1 MIIIVIV
8 FVLIGS
14 VSDYVIRMA
23 EHIISVKQADTLK
36 LILEISTEGCHCQRV
51 GGLIEFVLRDFH
63 ALKDLDLKEFKEGLA
78 GLKAKSKM
86 TSEPPR
92 TTGRIC
98 DITKCLVEGYTYYR
112 IKSRKVT
119 SDRKV
124 MYIHGGGFFA
134 EAFKAHWDMC
144 QRLVD
149 ATGCEIYFPIY
160 PLVPESSSKESHE
173 MLLMVYKELLNDTPP
188 DKITFIGDSAGG
200 TLCLSL
206 SGISIIVSP
215 QSCNPKQNGRE
226 IKETEIFVLPKTP
239 VVSPPPSSSR
249 PKPNNVIPSLSRL
262 IRPNLLIWLTDH
274 PQSVDLPRRSV
285 VIPLKRRD
293 PAGTVLLWSALAV
306 SGRFVAPG
314 ERGSGRDNM

>member
-1 MIIIVIV
+1 MVCQSKETAEEIMGIIK
-8 FVLIGS
+8 
-14 VSDYVIRMA
+14 R
-23 EHIISVKQADTLK
+23 K
-36 LILEISTEGCHCQRV
+36 
-51 GGLIEFVLRDFH
+51 LIEFVLRDFY

-92 TTGRIC
+92 KTGRIC
-98 DITKCLVEGYTYYR
+98 DITKCSVEGYTYYR
-112 IKSRKVT
+112 IKSRKET

-149 ATGCEIYFPIY
+149 ATGCEIYFPVY

-173 MLLMVYKELLNDTPP
+173 MLLKVYKELLKVTPP

-206 SGISIIVSP
+206 SMLIRDNGLPAVSELILISPGFGFREMTEEDNIRL
-215 QSCNPKQNGRE
+215 QE
-226 IKETEIFVLPKTP
+226 IKKHDFMIGQFPVLKIAALWMGELTPEDYRTDVTRGSLEGLPHITMFSGTYDILNIPARHFVQRMKDEGHPYLYEEKDKGYH
-239 VVSPPPSSSR
+239 VYALSRSSR
-249 PKPNNVIPSLSRL
+249 KEFEL
-262 IRPNLLIWLTDH
+262 IA
-274 PQSVDLPRRSV
+274 SKV
-285 VIPLKRRD
+285 K
-293 PAGTVLLWSALAV
+293 
-306 SGRFVAPG
+306 G
-314 ERGSGRDNM
+314 EDIC